1 MSKKHIPK
9 DLNDCFIELSKIL
22 ELKDLKELKNGTEE
36 EMAGQHHFLG
46 RYLRNTWEL
55 WGESCLSKWFNDQGI
70 KHADDMSGIILDSF
84 WRYLNSKPIKIDE
97 QVKFYQD
104 YWEKMKN
111 EQN

>member
-55 WGESCLSKWFNDQGI
+55 WGI